1 MTEQKKI
8 LVIDD
13 EPSLLKIMG
22 KFLEKLKHQPVVADN
37 GEKGKELFHQDPTS
51 FYGVIIDY
59 NLPNESS
66 EEILVTLK
74 NQNPNL
80 KIVLSTGFSVD
91 EISQQFTQISIDK
104 TLQKPFS
111 LMDFKNMLDTL

>member
-1 MTEQKKI
+1 MKKI

-22 KFLEKLKHQPVVADN
+22 KFLEKLKWSSVTAETGVIGQEIY
-37 GEKGKELFHQDPTS
+37 EKDPNS

-66 EEILVTLK
+66 ESILVYLK
-74 NQNPNL
+74 SLNPNL
-80 KIVLSTGFSVD
+80 KVVLSTGFAVE
-91 EISQQFTQISIDK
+91 EISRQFTKITIDK

-111 LMDFKNMLDTL
+111 LTDFKQMLDVL

>member
-1 MTEQKKI
+1 MEMKKI

-22 KFLEKLKHQPVVADN
+22 KFLDKLKWIPVTAET
-37 GEKGKELFHQDPTS
+37 GEIGQNLFKEDPSS

-66 EEILVTLK
+66 EDILVSLK
-74 NQNPNL
+74 SLSPNL
-80 KIVLSTGFSVD
+80 KLVLSTGFAVE
-91 EISQQFTQISIDK
+91 EISRQYTKITIDK

-111 LMDFKNMLDTL
+111 LTDFKQMLDVL